1 MGSQR
6 VGHDWATN
14 ISLHFT
20 SADISLSI
28 ISINAVEND
37 NTSSFFHDWVVC
49 MCVCVH
55 MCVYSVQ
62 FSSVAQSCP
71 TLYNPMNCST
81 PGLPI
86 RHQFRVHLNSCP
98 SSQLCHSIISSFVVP
113 FSSCPQS
120 FPASGSFLMSHLFA
134 SGGQSIGVSTS
145 TLVCVLH
152 FIHSSVNGHLTLFPY
167 FGYCK

>member
-1 MGSQR
+1 MLLKM
-6 VGHDWATN
+6 A
-14 ISLHFT
+14 ILHHF
-20 SADISLSI
+20 SWLS
-28 ISINAVEND
+28 SMHV
-37 NTSSFFHDWVVC
+37 
-49 MCVCVH
+49 CVCVC

-71 TLYNPMNCST
+71 TLYNLMNCST

-86 RHQFRVHLNSCP
+86 HHQFWVHPNPCP
-98 SSQLCHSIISSFVVP
+98 SSQLCHPIISSFVVP
-113 FSSCPQS
+113 FSSCPRS

-152 FIHSSVNGHLTLFPY
+152 FIHSSINGHLTLFLY
-167 FGYCK
+167 FGYCNFAMNKRLHICLYCSSIFKFVFILKHSW